1 MKKVNLI
8 YFIIF
13 LFLLVSKLGIAQYS
27 FARRYNTFFEKD
39 QVIGCQVLSSGY
51 AILGHINPCGLCT
64 KGLYYFLLD
73 TMGNII
79 VEKTFALNYDAMGKI
94 LHKSIGDTLIISGV
108 IDNTNQP
115 VYDIF
120 IAKIDKDGGLI
131 WKKQFVSDSLYNHI
145 SPQSI
150 CNTIDSGYFV
160 LYLGAAKGIR
170 FMKLNSNG
178 DSLYTKKIGLPFH
191 GGTSM
196 TELHDNG
203 FAMLGTRFISGILAY
218 TMLRLDLNG
227 DTLWTIDLP
236 RDTIRFL
243 SKIIETK
250 DHGFVLLGDLRD
262 SLNHNPNC
270 LFKFD
275 SAGTFLWSK
284 PLYTP
289 NIQNSYAIQN
299 CSDGGFIVAGITI
312 DPAHQ
317 FNYSFLYRTDSN
329 GDSLW
334 FKEYETMFHSG
345 FSDVKQTPDK
355 GFLAVGGIEGKPF
368 QPGDIFVVK
377 TDSIG
382 NVSSTLGIKKYQ
394 LNHELHIFPNPATNF
409 FTILLP
415 LEEIVSSISI
425 YNAMGS
431 KIFEETSIHQNNITI
446 DVSGYAK
453 GIYFISVIEGEKV
466 YKNKLI
472 VE

>member
-8 YFIIF
+8 YLIIF
-13 LFLLVSKLGIAQYS
+13 LFHLVSKLCIAQYS
-27 FARRYNTFFEKD
+27 FERRYNTFYEKD

-51 AILGHINPCGLCT
+51 AILGNINPCGLCT

-79 VEKTFALNYDAMGKI
+79 VEQTFALNYDAMGII
-94 LHKSIGDTLIISGV
+94 LHKSIGDTLLISGV

-145 SPQSI
+145 LPQSI

-160 LYLGAAKGIR
+160 LYHGSAEGIR
-170 FMKLNSNG
+170 YMKLNRNG
-178 DSLYTKKIGLPFH
+178 DSLYTKKIGVPFH
-191 GGTSM
+191 GGISM

-203 FAMLGTRFISGILAY
+203 FAILGVRFNSGILGY
-218 TMLRLDLNG
+218 TILRLDLNG
-227 DTLWTIDLP
+227 DTLWTIDFP
-236 RDTIRFL
+236 KDTIGSL
-243 SKIIETK
+243 SNIIETN
-250 DHGFVLLGDLRD
+250 DHGLVLLGYLKD
-262 SLNHNPNC
+262 SINHNPSC

-284 PLYTP
+284 PLYSP
-289 NIQNSYAIQN
+289 NIQKSYAIQN
-299 CSDGGFIVAGITI
+299 CSDGGFIVAGITL
-312 DPAHQ
+312 DSTRQ
-317 FNYSFLYRTDSN
+317 FSRCFLYRADSN

-334 FKEYETMFHSG
+334 FKEYGTG
-345 FSDVKQTPDK
+345 YNGGLVDVQQTPDK
-355 GFLAVGGIEGKPF
+355 GFLAVGNMAGKPF

-377 TDSIG
+377 TDSMG

-394 LNHELHIFPNPATNF
+394 LHHELHIFPNPATNF
-409 FTILLP
+409 FTISLP
-415 LEEIVSSISI
+415 LEEIVSYISI

-431 KIFEETSIHQNNITI
+431 KIFEETSIHQNNIPI
-446 DVSGYAK
+446 DVS
-453 GIYFISVIEGEKV
+453 
-466 YKNKLI
+466 
-472 VE
+472 